1 MSILKNFV
9 NPWELNKDVLNTN
22 VLDTNVLET
31 SVLDNPFTKNEEE
44 DLVFTVKGNV
54 KYVYITINDSFYKPL
69 FLSWKPF
76 QISTKPLQEIDVQ
89 LSKRNAK
96 HRIFRV
102 IIETTKGVVQHK
114 FNPLNNTKIEIK
126 SNAFEP
132 FAENLTLASDSNK
145 DDIGKVS
152 WGETS
157 GLYPTISNKNLYQ
170 VGKWGAPIVYEL
182 LKARAAI
189 EVVGGRGEKV
199 QTYTPNLN
207 DNIQKMLATYHLKSN
222 LPPADGEIEDNSKVK
237 YFYLDAKYD
246 KRHTALNNTQKIIK
260 SYGPF
265 YNIGGGDVARGKC
278 YVIFYEADN

>member
-9 NPWELNKDVLNTN
+9 NPWELDKDVLKTN

-44 DLVFTVKGNV
+44 DLVFTVKGKV

-96 HRIFRV
+96 HRIFRI

-114 FNPLNNTKIEIK
+114 FNPLDNTKIEIK

-132 FAENLTLASDSNK
+132 FAENLTLASNSNK

-170 VGKWGAPIVYEL
+170 VGKWGAPLVHEL

-199 QTYTPNLN
+199 QTHTPNLN

-222 LPPADGEIEDNSKVK
+222 FPPADGEIEDNPNVK

-246 KRHTALNNTQKIIK
+246 KKHTALNNTQKIIK

-278 YVIFYEADN
+278 YVIFYEANN